1 MNKILLILLSLL
13 ILSCTSTSEKVS
25 RVDAEYEIDL
35 SGRWNDTDSRS
46 VSTELTADMLS
57 RPWLTFFQDENDRRP
72 VVIVGSI
79 RNMSSEHINVLTF
92 VKDIERELINS
103 GTIKVVA
110 SSDERSEIREEKED
124 QQSFATLE
132 SAKKLAQ
139 ETGADLMLI
148 GSIITISDRDDDL
161 KVIYYQ
167 VDLELVNLQSNE
179 KVWIGSKK
187 HKKIIEIGGN
197 EW

>member
-1 MNKILLILLSLL
+1 MKPYALIILSLILF
-13 ILSCTSTSEKVS
+13 SCTSTSEKVS

-46 VSTELTADMLS
+46 VSNELTADMLG
-57 RPWLTFFQDENDRRP
+57 RPWLDYFREENGRRP

-92 VKDIERELINS
+92 VKDMERELINS
-103 GTIKVVA
+103 GAMKVVA
-110 SSDERSEIREEKED
+110 SRDERDDLRDEKED
-124 QQSFATLE
+124 QQSFATLD

-148 GSIITISDRDDDL
+148 GSIVTISDRDDDL

-167 VDLELVNLQSNE
+167 VDLELVDLQSNE

-187 HKKIIEIGGN
+187 HKKIIEIGGS